1 MSIPGLATGVETPE
15 MMERAEREAERLKV
29 ELKEKVKSE
38 VTDIGT
44 LRKAMVVTV
53 PGEVIRQ
60 HFDHNYDEIRGDVA
74 LPGFRK
80 GRAPKKLIR
89 RRFSSDVRNSLKTSI
104 IGQSFVSA
112 VENNDLKVLGDPLF
126 RVSKDEQVKLVDFN
140 EAFAALELPED
151 ADFVYTCEFEI
162 KPTFELPELKGIEI
176 KSPIVNIGDDT
187 IAQFIERQLQIRGKY
202 EPVAEGG
209 AAAKDDM
216 LIANVL
222 LSADGKEV
230 KREDNVQL
238 GIRATRLD
246 GIPLMELG
254 EQLEGVKVGET
265 RQAGCT
271 FPDDYERVD
280 LRGKAGEFSFSVNE
294 IKRMVPLTIE
304 QYREQIG
311 AADDA
316 DVKKVAMEELEAER
330 DRLVLQAKKQQ
341 VLEYLLN
348 STKLVLPEQLS
359 ARHTDRAVMRRVI
372 ELQQNGVPAGEI
384 EAHIDE
390 LRTSAAESVQR
401 SLKLEF
407 ILEKVAEKLE
417 VGLSIEEVNA
427 EIARMARLYNQRFD
441 RVRDDL
447 QNRGLLPQLAEQIRQ
462 DKCVNIILR
471 DAKVVE
477 VAADEKSEKADKG
490 EKDAKPK
497 KKATKKKEAKGDE

>member
-1 MSIPGLATGVETPE
+1 MSIPGLASGVETPE

-29 ELKEKVKSE
+29 ELKEKVKSA
-38 VTDIGT
+38 VKDIGT
-44 LRKAMVVTV
+44 LRKEMVVTV

-89 RRFSSDVRNSLKTSI
+89 RRFSSDVKNSLKTSI

-126 RVSKDEQVKLVDFN
+126 QVAKDDQVKLVEFN

-162 KPTFELPELKGIEI
+162 KPAFELPDLKGIEV
-176 KSPIVNIGDDT
+176 KSPVVTIDEDT
-187 IAQFIERQLQIRGKY
+187 IEQYTDRQLRIRGRY
-202 EPVAEGG
+202 EPVGEGG
-209 AAAKDDM
+209 AAVKDDM
-216 LIANVL
+216 LIANVVL
-222 LSADGKEV
+222 HAEGKEV
-230 KREDNVQL
+230 KKEDNVQL

-246 GIPLMELG
+246 GIPLMDLG
-254 EQLEGVKVGET
+254 EVLDGVTVGET
-265 RQAGCT
+265 RKAACT
-271 FPDDYERVD
+271 FPDDYERMD
-280 LRGKAGEFSFSVNE
+280 LRGKTGEFSFAVNE
-294 IKRMVPLTIE
+294 VKRMIPLTIE

-316 DVKKVAMEELEAER
+316 ELKKLVLEELEAER

-341 VLEYLLN
+341 ILDYLINNASLA
-348 STKLVLPEQLS
+348 LPERLS

-372 ELQQNGVPAGEI
+372 ELQQNGVPGGEI

-390 LRTSAAESVQR
+390 LRTSAAEAVQR

-417 VGLSIEEVNA
+417 VGLSIEEVNT

-471 DAKVVE
+471 DAKIVE
-477 VAADEKSEKADKG
+477 VTPDATDAKDEKE
-490 EKDAKPK
+490 AKPK
-497 KKATKKKEAKGDE
+497 KKASKKKEAKSEE